1 MTQCD
6 KRIRRGYAP
15 IGVTAS
21 SSSNVHVTAY
31 ENENRI
37 VVVAVNTSSSPQTI
51 TLGLGNGRVGAFT
64 KYTTSGG
71 KNVSDD
77 GVVAL
82 GNDPA
87 SVTLDAQSVTTFV
100 SREDEEA
107 KGRLHST
114 ITPCS

>member
-6 KRIRRGYAP
+6 KRVHRGYVP

-31 ENENRI
+31 ESESRI
-37 VVVAVNTSSSPQTI
+37 VVVAVNTSSTPETI
-51 TLGLGNGRVGAFT
+51 ALGLGNGRMGDFT

-100 SREDEEA
+100 SRDDKEA
-107 KGRLHST
+107 KRQLHST
-114 ITPCS
+114 LCS